1 MLRYYWEAIFSV
13 EYFPY
18 WEFSIL
24 AIVLLHLRALVR
36 MEKLQKKVD
45 RLQETMTDLLN
56 EIIE

>member
-24 AIVLLHLRALVR
+24 AVVFLHLRSLIR

-45 RLQETMTDLLN
+45 EIQEIMSDLLN
-56 EIIE
+56 EIVE

>member
-13 EYFPY
+13 QYFPY

-24 AIVLLHLRALVR
+24 AIVFLHLRSLIR
-36 MEKLQKKVD
+36 MEKLQRKVD
-45 RLQETMTDLLN
+45 EIQKTMSDLLN